1 MTHQTNSNLTEDRE
15 IYQLLIKNEG
25 WAYVT
30 KHNVEGLINFAL
42 ADGNEQLIRDL
53 KNWR

>member
-30 KHNVEGLINFAL
+30 KNNVESLINFAL
-42 ADGNEQLIRDL
+42 TEKNEKLVRDL
-53 KNWR
+53 KNWY

>member
-30 KHNVEGLINFAL
+30 KNNIENLITLAL
-42 ADGNEQLIRDL
+42 AEGNQTLVKDL